1 MYYSEIN
8 KCSTVDGPGVRV
20 AVFFS
25 GCLPNKCSAG
35 HCPGCHNPAA
45 WNFTFGKEFTKK
57 EMSEILDAIAPS
69 YITGLSLLGGEVFDQ
84 DESVLIPFLKQVR
97 SQFPDKNIWCWTGY
111 EFDEIKDRELSN
123 YIDTFVCGRFDITKR
138 DISANNMWRG
148 STNQYIINRYI
159 AGAPIK

>member
-1 MYYSEIN
+1 
-8 KCSTVDGPGVRV
+8 
-20 AVFFS
+20 
-25 GCLPNKCSAG
+25 
-35 HCPGCHNPAA
+35 
-45 WNFTFGKEFTKK
+45 
-57 EMSEILDAIAPS
+57 MSEILDAIAPS

-97 SQFPDKNIWCWTGY
+97 AQFPDKNIWCWTGY
-111 EFDEIKDRELSN
+111 EFEDIKDRELTN

-159 AGAPIK
+159 VGAPIK